1 MSKNIVFDGRQ
12 FTSKDVFHDLMVK
25 EFELPS
31 YYGRN
36 LDALWD
42 LLSERRDLSV
52 LIMNAQGIE
61 ENLGSYGK
69 SVLKLFD
76 DLNGL
81 EGFKVD
87 YIFSGCYMDDL
98 TYESKSTN
106 NVNDNNN
113 QTTEDTSSYTIKAVN
128 GTYPNIAETVFLAE
142 GSRLLG
148 DISIGENSSI
158 WYNAVIRADENSVTI
173 GNNSNVQDN
182 AVIHQ
187 SDHSKVIIGDN
198 VTIGH
203 SAIVHGAK
211 IEDNVIIGMGATI
224 LDNAIIGKNSIIGAN
239 SLVTKG
245 KEIPEGSLVMGSPAK
260 VIRQLNDEEVSSITE
275 NAQIYVELARKHNKN
290 SR

>member
-42 LLSERRDLSV
+42 MLSERRDLSV

-113 QTTEDTSSYTIKAVN
+113 QTTEDTSSCTIKAVN

-148 DISIGENSSI
+148 DISIGENTSV

-245 KEIPEGSLVMGSPAK
+245 KEIPEGVLVVGSPAK
-260 VIRQLNDEEVSSITE
+260 IARKLNDDEVSSITE